1 MKEVIEILTKVG
13 ALLPNGHFIGTSGKH
28 LDTYITKDALLPHT
42 EEVSKIGKLMAEK
55 ASGYGAEV
63 VVGPALGGIVFSQ
76 WTAYHLT
83 QLLGKEVLSFYTEKT
98 PDGDQIFTRGYDAKI
113 KGKKVLVVE
122 DTVTTAGSAMKV
134 VRAVQEAGGEVV
146 HVLVIT
152 NRDPDHV
159 NSQSLGIPFDA
170 LCDLPL
176 VSYTPE
182 ECPMCRNNVPVN
194 IQFGHGKKF
203 LESKK

>member
-13 ALLPNGHFIGTSGKH
+13 ALMPNGHFVGTSGKH

-42 EEVSKIGKLMAEK
+42 KKMAEK
-55 ASGYGAEV
+55 AKNYGAEV

-76 WTAYHLT
+76 WTAHHLT
-83 QLLGKEVLSFYTEKT
+83 QVLGKEILSFYTEKT
-98 PDGDQIFTRGYDAKI
+98 PDGGQMFTRGYDAKV
-113 KGKKVLVVE
+113 KGRKVLVVE

-134 VRAVQEAGGEVV
+134 VRAVQEAGGKVV

-152 NRDPDHV
+152 NRDPEHV
-159 NSQSLGIPFDA
+159 NSESLGIPFDS

-182 ECPMCRNNVPVN
+182 ECPMCRDNVPVN
-194 IQFGHGKKF
+194 VLFGHGKKF